1 MKDDVHNHFTSDTI
15 RTDEHEETTWDL
27 ILLVEHDPGLKRL
40 LEKAISQAA
49 HANPDR
55 STNPAD
61 SLDSFYR
68 FLDWAVKAAPWE
80 PFPKTEYLAFYQRIE
95 QGMGMF
101 YFICDQPLQKL
112 ADRGYY
118 HNSLLYHEPFRSWV
132 IKYVSTCGSYL
143 NTEASWN
150 EEYYALAREDKTM
163 CLDEGL
169 YEDPSNWHTFN
180 EFFARRL
187 RDPSCRPVA
196 GPDDPSVVVF
206 PADSL
211 PMGVWDID
219 ADNNVIMPE
228 PEARRGIAIKTGTL
242 RNVSALLGN
251 SQYADAFAG
260 GKLTH
265 TFLDAYDYHRYHFPV
280 TGTVKEVQM
289 IPADDAPGGIVVWEE
304 ENKRYNLLFPDVYG
318 WQSLETRGAV
328 ILETVNGGLAAVIPV
343 GMCMVSSVNFENT
356 VTEGAQVKKGDPL
369 GHFMF
374 GGSDIVMLFSKDAG
388 FTMTAEAM
396 VHGNMGNA
404 YGILQG

>member
-1 MKDDVHNHFTSDTI
+1 
-15 RTDEHEETTWDL
+15 
-27 ILLVEHDPGLKRL
+27 
-40 LEKAISQAA
+40 
-49 HANPDR
+49 
-55 STNPAD
+55 
-61 SLDSFYR
+61 
-68 FLDWAVKAAPWE
+68 
-80 PFPKTEYLAFYQRIE
+80 
-95 QGMGMF
+95 
-101 YFICDQPLQKL
+101 
-112 ADRGYY
+112 
-118 HNSLLYHEPFRSWV
+118 
-132 IKYVSTCGSYL
+132 
-143 NTEASWN
+143 
-150 EEYYALAREDKTM
+150 M
-163 CLDEGL
+163 CLDDNL

-180 EFFARRL
+180 DFFARRL

-219 ADNNVIMPE
+219 ADKNVIMPE

-251 SQYADAFAG
+251 SRYADVFAG

-265 TFLDAYDYHRYHFPV
+265 TFLDAFDYHCYHFPV

-343 GMCMVSSVNFENT
+343 GMCMVSSVNFEKT
-356 VTEGAQVKKGDPL
+356 VNEEAQVKKGDPL

-374 GGSDIVMLFSKDAG
+374 GGSDIVMLFSKEAG
-388 FTMTAEAM
+388 FEMTTEAM